1 MPLTPPLDKVPKLP
15 VQLTS
20 LIVDAIVDFINS
32 IIENLNLTLEETT
45 KLPDNVQCD
54 DPRVKNIEDQLA
66 RIQELILKLQEFIPF
81 IEKALVAIQT
91 TVTIANSIKA
101 IQMLNPVT
109 GPVILA
115 MELVLAQ
122 NLTIANAQTSLQQLK
137 TIPSRL
143 NLNIDIISNKLGDV
157 YNRLGQACTDKE
169 YQVTSKVKDSIDN
182 LQKFNA
188 DVTTGVLPD
197 GGLPSEFYRE
207 VNVSKDDIEQRL
219 DLIKDLIDSQQD
231 LLTSLQEA
239 PAQSYNGTTPPEPS
253 LGKSGDYFIDTA
265 AKQIYG
271 PKTNT
276 GWPTPVNY

>member
-32 IIENLNLTLEETT
+32 IIENLNLILEETT

-54 DPRVKNIEDQLA
+54 DPRIKNIEDQLA

-101 IQMLNPVT
+101 IQMLNPIT

-122 NLTIANAQTSLQQLK
+122 N
-137 TIPSRL
+137 
-143 NLNIDIISNKLGDV
+143 V

-188 DVTTGVLPD
+188 NVSTGELPD

-219 DLIKDLIDSQQD
+219 DLIKELIDSQQD

-239 PAQSYNGTTPPEPS
+239 PAQSYNGTTPPDPS